1 MNQNLSNSKLC
12 HCRTLRHEML
22 SMQNETE
29 KYYVQHLHSAGN
41 MQERLAR
48 KFHLLHT
55 KQANVQF
62 GDWRPQFNAETSMPR
77 HEDTTPVAP
86 HPMPART
93 SPKCS
98 CQDLQACRWRE
109 EFDAL
114 PPVRPHM
121 AEIMHVRA
129 ALQTECPDQL
139 S

>member
-1 MNQNLSNSKLC
+1 MYIYIYIYTHL
-12 HCRTLRHEML
+12 EML
-22 SMQNETE
+22 PMQNEKE

-41 MQERLAR
+41 MQECLAR

-86 HPMPART
+86 HLVPART
-93 SPKCS
+93 APKCS
-98 CQDLQACRWRE
+98 G
-109 EFDAL
+109 FDTM
-114 PPVRPHM
+114 PPVRPNM

-129 ALQTECPDQL
+129 ALRTECPDQCSCSAASHSRL
-139 S
+139 VG